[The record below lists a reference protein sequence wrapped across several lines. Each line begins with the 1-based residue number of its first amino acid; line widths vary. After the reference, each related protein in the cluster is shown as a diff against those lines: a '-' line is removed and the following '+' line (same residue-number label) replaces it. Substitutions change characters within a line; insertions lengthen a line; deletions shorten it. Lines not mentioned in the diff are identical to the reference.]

1 MTFLRAQ
8 YSHAYSCKKLP
19 VRMKLVT
26 DQGAALR
33 SLTKSFI
40 RITFAH
46 RKGDGGETVIHYLI
60 SLTFVN
66 PPPHIN
72 NI

>member
-1 MTFLRAQ
+1 MR
-8 YSHAYSCKKLP
+8 
-19 VRMKLVT
+19 LVT
-26 DQGAALR
+26 DQGAALS

-46 RKGDGGETVIHYLI
+46 RKKEGGKAVMHYLI

-66 PPPHIN
+66 PPPLLHLRTRKESE
-72 NI
+72 